1 MFQRSIYLIMSIC
14 CMHEQRLASSV
25 IWLGQCIC
33 PTRPCGHAQPNVSRP
48 GFATSLFMR
57 GPVNKKPIRV
67 ALASCRKLRT
77 NLYAVLKVWMETTPP
92 PPPPPPP
99 TKLPERIPYS
109 LLTILIARCRKR
121 DYMTYG
127 KDAIQ
132 QRETT
137 CVWLTIALRAAHPDR

>member
-1 MFQRSIYLIMSIC
+1 
-14 CMHEQRLASSV
+14 MHEQKLASSV

-48 GFATSLFMR
+48 GLATPLFMR

-77 NLYAVLKVWMETTPP
+77 NLNAVLKVWMETTPMA
-92 PPPPPPP
+92 
-99 TKLPERIPYS
+99 KIPERITLQYS
-109 LLTILIARCRKR
+109 LLSILIARCRKR

-132 QRETT
+132 RRPGNH
-137 CVWLTIALRAAHPDR
+137 LRMAHYCSPCSPSRSLKVKVCRSAI